1 MKKVLLATT
10 ALALSAGV
18 AYAEISMSGNARMGL
33 QYDSTGAGSTTIEKR
48 MNITFV
54 GTTETSS
61 GLTFGAQIRIRSNE
75 AEAADKG
82 FNGARVYMQ
91 ASGFELAMGNIYGAI
106 DSMPNMYHSEVGL
119 TGLGA
124 GDVGGLVGFGYDGYS
139 SNGNGAE
146 GIEAMY
152 SAGAFSAHVSYSEP
166 TLSSGASAQKR
177 GAGYV
182 AYTMN
187 DWTVAL
193 GAQKSSVVGED
204 FVVVTAAGTMGDYGV
219 GLSAMD
225 ADGVG
230 RQITLAGS
238 ATFGAT
244 ALSAFVSDSSA
255 AGATDTAYGLGV
267 SYDLGGASVLAGVQK
282 DTTGETQA
290 DLGVSFSF

>member
-1 MKKVLLATT
+1 
-10 ALALSAGV
+10 
-18 AYAEISMSGNARMGL
+18 MGL

-75 AEAADKG
+75 AEAGAKG

-124 GDVGGLVGFGYDGYS
+124 GDVGNLVSYDGYS

-152 SAGAFSAHVSYSEP
+152 STGAFSAHVSYSEP
-166 TLSSGASAQKR
+166 TLSGGASAQKR
-177 GAGYV
+177 GAGHV

-193 GAQKSSVVGED
+193 GAQKSTAVGED
-204 FVVVTAAGTMGDYGV
+204 FVVLTAAGTFGGYGI
-219 GLSAMD
+219 GMSALD